1 MLPPFHQNSLS
12 SQFSQLSQFPP
23 PPVYNH
29 SFISLLEFLFHTKA
43 KNNNRQLGFLIP
55 ETVVFSAGQI
65 SCVFSQDKNRIVTKN
80 ENVTFI
86 SLVKMIKKINQK
98 IQYVLKWKDGKLPY
112 NLSKFRLL
120 MSYLP
125 HKFPTPT
132 NNVGTSELLTKNEML
147 HLLMDKQ
154 GEMSKNVQ
162 KLHYFYRD
170 FKSETH
176 LVKFNKD

>member
-98 IQYVLKWKDGKLPY
+98 IQYVLKWKDG
-112 NLSKFRLL
+112 
-120 MSYLP
+120 
-125 HKFPTPT
+125 
-132 NNVGTSELLTKNEML
+132 TSELLTKNEML